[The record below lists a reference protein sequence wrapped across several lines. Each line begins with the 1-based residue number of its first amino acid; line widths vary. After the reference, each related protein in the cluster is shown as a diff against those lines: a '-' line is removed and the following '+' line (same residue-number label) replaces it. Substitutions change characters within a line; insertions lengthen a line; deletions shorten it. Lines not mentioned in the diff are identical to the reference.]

1 MYDDRFNDITSRVPT
16 NFIEVFNIIN
26 DLTNVKCV
34 VFFEFDTNYRT
45 CGHARK
51 LKKNRFNGDNR
62 QHFFSERIINIWMEL
77 PG

>member
-1 MYDDRFNDITSRVPT
+1 MKKIYMYDDRFNDITSRVPT

-45 CGHARK
+45 
-51 LKKNRFNGDNR
+51 
-62 QHFFSERIINIWMEL
+62 
-77 PG
+77 